1 MKLPIYQLFGSEN
14 SIDVDVVFFIEKMP
28 ETIATRLLL
37 SKKYSELIA
46 PIFPEKVINANLAVC
61 ENGRLACVYKGT
73 TDELNNSLFMTY
85 ANHKQEHQNQIDRL
99 LKRDVDLKFLRSTRM
114 VLSFLSKT
122 EYREAVKKALKGDL
136 NDKIEVLNSIDFTSI
151 SYFGKGKNSEGI
163 LKSLAFQ
170 FGQSILLHEGNEVYT
185 KNQIGTRFPEL
196 KKYLDR
202 AENPDFK
209 SLQNL
214 LGEFLA
220 ILKTRLPAMKI
231 MTEYKYE
238 DENDLDSA
246 K

>member
-1 MKLPIYQLFGSEN
+1 MKLAIYQLFGSEN
-14 SIDVDVVFFIEKMP
+14 STDVDVVFFIENMP
-28 ETIATRLLL
+28 ETIGERLLL
-37 SKKYSELIA
+37 SKIYSELIA

-73 TDELNNSLFMTY
+73 TDELNNSLFLTY
-85 ANHKQEHQNQIDRL
+85 ANHKQQHPNQITRL
-99 LKRDVDLKFLRSTRM
+99 LKRDIDLKFLRSARM

-151 SYFGKGKNSEGI
+151 SYFGKEKDSKGI
-163 LKSLAFQ
+163 LKSIAFQ
-170 FGQSILLHEGNEVYT
+170 FGQSILLHEESEVYT

-202 AENPDFK
+202 AESPGLK
-209 SLQNL
+209 SLQNVL
-214 LGEFLA
+214 EEFVA
-220 ILKTRLPAMKI
+220 ILEIRLPAMKI

-238 DENDLDSA
+238 DKNDLDCA